1 MSSSATATAVQPVV
15 VSRPPT
21 SLFLPGEKRSTILC
35 LLLVLLTL
43 AFYNPVVHN
52 GFTNMDDDVYITGND
67 HVRGGVSWSTVKWA
81 FTSFDAANWHPVTWL
96 SHALD
101 CQLFKL
107 NPVGH
112 HYVSVLMHGVNAILL
127 FLLLESAT
135 GLTWPSLMVAALFAL
150 HPVNVESVAW
160 ASERKNVLSMLFFL
174 LTLHAYGWYVR
185 KGGVKRYAT
194 VAGLFAVGLMAK
206 SEIITLPFILLLWD
220 YWPLDRMA
228 GGAGPGSPSVLSSQ
242 FSVLRKK
249 TAEDPAAAG
258 APVARSFSF
267 LLLEKVP
274 LLVLS
279 AGSAVMTLLAQSE
292 GGAIHTASTPGRF
305 GNAIVAYVR
314 YLGKAFWPARLAN
327 YYPHPGLLPTW
338 EIVASAAVLLGL
350 TALFL
355 HWRSHRYLIVGWL
368 WFLGTLVPVIGLVQ
382 VGAAAMADRYAY
394 LPFIGLFVC
403 VVWGIGEVAQ
413 KRRIQAWWLGVP
425 AVLVLLT
432 LGTLSYRQINY
443 WRDSVTLWKHALSLT
458 ERNYI
463 AHWALGFAL
472 AEKGQSEEAIAEL
485 DAAESSHS
493 YAPLDR
499 VAVAAYKRDHGHLQ
513 AAIEEYG
520 SALKVSPDSKTRAI
534 VLSRLASAYMQA
546 GDIDHARASAASG
559 LKENPN
565 NASALVDS
573 GLLAERDGDFGL
585 AAEQFSH
592 AMKVAPTDVGYLLLG
607 YALRRAG
614 HLPEAQAAYA
624 DAQRISG
631 DFAQAQQSA
640 GQVLAAAGI
649 NPE

>member
-1 MSSSATATAVQPVV
+1 LSSSATATAAQPAV
-15 VSRPPT
+15 VSRPEAP
-21 SLFLPGEKRSTILC
+21 LFLSREKRSMILC
-35 LLLVLLTL
+35 LVLALLTL

-52 GFTNMDDDVYITGND
+52 GFTNMDDDAYITGNV
-67 HVRGGVSWSTVKWA
+67 HVRAGLTWATVKWA

-101 CQLFKL
+101 CQLFQL

-112 HYVSVLMHGVNAILL
+112 HYGNVLMHGVNAILL

-185 KGGVKRYAT
+185 RGGVKRYAA
-194 VAGLFAVGLMAK
+194 VASFFALGLMAK
-206 SEIITLPFILLLWD
+206 SEIITLPFVLLLWD
-220 YWPLDRMA
+220 YWPLRRT
-228 GGAGPGSPSVLSSQ
+228 PVLSSQ
-242 FSVLRKK
+242 FSVLSEKPSDDL
-249 TAEDPAAAG
+249 TVAES
-258 APVARSFSF
+258 PVPRSFSF
-267 LLLEKVP
+267 LFLEKVP
-274 LLVLS
+274 LFVLS
-279 AGSAVMTLLAQSE
+279 AGSAVMTLLAQSA
-292 GGAIHTASTPGRF
+292 GDAVHTASTPGRF

-314 YLGKAFWPARLAN
+314 YLGKAFWPARLAA
-327 YYPHPGLLPTW
+327 YYPHPGLLLPAW
-338 EIVASAAVLLGL
+338 EIAASATVLLAL
-350 TALFL
+350 TAFSW

-368 WFLGTLVPVIGLVQ
+368 WFLGTLAPVIGLVQ

-403 VVWGIGEVAQ
+403 VVWGCAEMAQ
-413 KRRIQAWWLGVP
+413 KRRMRAAWLGVP

-432 LGTLSYRQINY
+432 LGTLSYRQIAY

-458 ERNYI
+458 ERNYV

-472 AEKGQSEEAIAEL
+472 AEKGQSEDAIAEL
-485 DAAESSHS
+485 DAAESLHN
-493 YAPLDR
+493 YAALDR
-499 VAVAAYKRDHGHLQ
+499 VAVAAYKRDHGHVQ

-520 SALKVSPDSKTRAI
+520 RALEVSPDSRTRAI
-534 VLSRLASAYMQA
+534 VLSRLASAYMQT
-546 GDIDHARASAASG
+546 GDFDRAKASCASA

-565 NASALVDS
+565 NPSALVDS
-573 GLLAERDGDFGL
+573 GLLAERDGDFEL
-585 AAEQFSH
+585 AGKQFSH
-592 AMKVAPTDVGYLLLG
+592 AMQVAPTDVGYLLLG

-614 HLPEAQAAYA
+614 HLPEAQEAYA
-624 DAQRISG
+624 DAQRMSR

-640 GQVLAAAGI
+640 AQLLATAGVKA
-649 NPE
+649 E